1 MKWKTMSAEARVRF
15 VTGAILVAGFA
26 TAIVIYF
33 VNAAPDDAS
42 GYRLEDS
49 KKYVREMEIYGGK
62 MNVLASELG
71 NWFSGLWHGRSLA
84 FTVAVITVLVAL
96 AYRVLATPLLPLA
109 ADSDAAHQANG
120 AEAGRK
126 HAD

>member
-15 VTGAILVAGFA
+15 VTVAILVAGFA

-33 VNAAPDDAS
+33 VNAAPVDAS

-71 NWFSGLWHGRSLA
+71 NWFSGLWHGRTLA
-84 FTVAVITVLVAL
+84 FTVAVISVLVAL
-96 AYRVLATPLLPLA
+96 AYRLLAMPAPSTTHR
-109 ADSDAAHQANG
+109 DAAHQANG
-120 AEAGRK
+120 AKAGRK
-126 HAD
+126 HAV

>member
-1 MKWKTMSAEARVRF
+1 MKWRTMSAEARTRL

-33 VNAAPDDAS
+33 VNTAPVDAS
-42 GYRLEDS
+42 EYRLEDS

-62 MNVLASELG
+62 MNLLASELG

-96 AYRVLATPLLPLA
+96 AYRLL
-109 ADSDAAHQANG
+109 
-120 AEAGRK
+120 
-126 HAD
+126 

>member
-1 MKWKTMSAEARVRF
+1 MSAEARVRF
-15 VTGAILVAGFA
+15 VTGAILVAGFT

-33 VNAAPDDAS
+33 VNAAPVDAS
-42 GYRLEDS
+42 EYRLEDS

-62 MNVLASELG
+62 MNLLASELG

-96 AYRVLATPLLPLA
+96 AYRLLATPLPFA

-120 AEAGRK
+120 AEAGGKR
-126 HAD
+126 AE

>member
-33 VNAAPDDAS
+33 VNAAPDDAP

-71 NWFSGLWHGRSLA
+71 SWFSGLWHGRTLA
-84 FTVAVITVLVAL
+84 FTVAVIAVLVAL
-96 AYRVLATPLLPLA
+96 AYRLLA
-109 ADSDAAHQANG
+109 APVPSAAHSDAAHLANG
-120 AEAGRK
+120 AKAGRK
-126 HAD
+126 RAE

>member
-1 MKWKTMSAEARVRF
+1 MSAEARVRF

-62 MNVLASELG
+62 MNLLASELG

-84 FTVAVITVLVAL
+84 FTVGCHYSAGSAG
-96 AYRVLATPLLPLA
+96 LPA
-109 ADSDAAHQANG
+109 PRDARAI
-120 AEAGRK
+120 GR
-126 HAD
+126 